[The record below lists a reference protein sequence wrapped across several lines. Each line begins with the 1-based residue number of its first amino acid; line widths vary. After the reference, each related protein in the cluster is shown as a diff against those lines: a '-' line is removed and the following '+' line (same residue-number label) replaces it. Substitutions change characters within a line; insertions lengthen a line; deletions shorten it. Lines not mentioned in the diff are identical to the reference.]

1 MSTFNMPAELAEII
15 AIHRREFGGFVMEEL
30 PNQSEPSAGDNA
42 GDSGKQDQGADG
54 FKSEHSKQSV
64 LADLAT
70 ARQERNEL
78 RAKVEKLEPLAAQ
91 LEKLTK
97 ARAPEPNDGDG
108 EQATVDTL
116 AAIQKRLDEADLRA
130 SVEALARKH
139 KIDSDEDVAL
149 LASISDAKQ
158 REALAARIAPGD
170 QGNKKNWPPRP
181 DPSIGKGGG
190 AGSPRT
196 VAEAR
201 KEALARRTQTK

>member
-1 MSTFNMPAELAEII
+1 MPTINMPAELAEII
-15 AIHRREFGGFVMEEL
+15 ATHRREFGGFVMEEP
-30 PNQSEPSAGDNA
+30 PNQLEPPAGNDD
-42 GDSGKQDQGADG
+42 GDSGKQGVDG

-97 ARAPEPNDGDG
+97 ALAPESEDGD
-108 EQATVDTL
+108 EQATSDAL

>member
-1 MSTFNMPAELAEII
+1 MPTINMPAELAEII
-15 AIHRREFGGFVMEEL
+15 ATHRREFGGFVMEEP
-30 PNQSEPSAGDNA
+30 PNQPEPLAGNDD
-42 GDSGKQDQGADG
+42 GDSGKQGVDG

-97 ARAPEPNDGDG
+97 ALAPESEDGD
-108 EQATVDTL
+108 EQATSDAL

>member
-97 ARAPEPNDGDG
+97 ALAPESEDGD
-108 EQATVDTL
+108 EQATSDAL

-149 LASISDAKQ
+149 LASIPDAKQ
-158 REALAARIAPGD
+158 REALAVRIAPGD
-170 QGNKKNWPPRP
+170 QEPPKSRFFSGP

>member
-1 MSTFNMPAELAEII
+1 MPTINMPAELAEII
-15 AIHRREFGGFVMEEL
+15 ATHRREFGGFVMEEP
-30 PNQSEPSAGDNA
+30 PNQPEPLAGNDD
-42 GDSGKQDQGADG
+42 GDSGKQGVDG

-97 ARAPEPNDGDG
+97 ALAPESEDGD
-108 EQATVDTL
+108 EQATSDAL

-149 LASISDAKQ
+149 LASIPDAKQ
-158 REALAARIAPGD
+158 REALAVRIAPGD
-170 QGNKKNWPPRP
+170 QEPPKSRFFSGP

>member
-1 MSTFNMPAELAEII
+1 MPTINMPAELAEII
-15 AIHRREFGGFVMEEL
+15 ATHRREFGGFVMEEP
-30 PNQSEPSAGDNA
+30 PNQPEPPAGNDD
-42 GDSGKQDQGADG
+42 GDIGKQGVDG

-97 ARAPEPNDGDG
+97 ALAPESEDGD
-108 EQATVDTL
+108 EQATSDAL

-130 SVEALARKH
+130 AVEALARKH

-149 LASISDAKQ
+149 LASIPDAKQ
-158 REALAARIAPGD
+158 REALAVRIAPGD
-170 QGNKKNWPPRP
+170 QEPPKSRFFSGP

>member
-1 MSTFNMPAELAEII
+1 MPTINMPAELAEII
-15 AIHRREFGGFVMEEL
+15 ATHRREFGGFVMEEA
-30 PNQSEPSAGDNA
+30 PKQPEPLAGNNA
-42 GDSGKQDQGADG
+42 GDSGKQDQGVDG

-97 ARAPEPNDGDG
+97 ALAPESEDGD
-108 EQATVDTL
+108 EQATSDAL

-130 SVEALARKH
+130 SVEALARRH

-149 LASISDAKQ
+149 LASIPDAKQ
-158 REALAARIAPGD
+158 REALAVRIAPGD
-170 QGNKKNWPPRP
+170 QEPPKSRFFSGP

>member
-42 GDSGKQDQGADG
+42 GDSGKHDQGADG

-97 ARAPEPNDGDG
+97 ALAPESEDGD
-108 EQATVDTL
+108 EQATSDAL

>member
-15 AIHRREFGGFVMEEL
+15 AIHRREFGGFVMEKL

-97 ARAPEPNDGDG
+97 ALAPESEDGD
-108 EQATVDTL
+108 EQATSDAL

-149 LASISDAKQ
+149 LASIPDAKQ
-158 REALAARIAPGD
+158 REALAVRIAPGD
-170 QGNKKNWPPRP
+170 QEPPKSRFFSGP

>member
-1 MSTFNMPAELAEII
+1 M
-15 AIHRREFGGFVMEEL
+15 
-30 PNQSEPSAGDNA
+30 
-42 GDSGKQDQGADG
+42 
-54 FKSEHSKQSV
+54 
-64 LADLAT
+64 AT
-70 ARQERNEL
+70 ARKERNEL

-97 ARAPEPNDGDG
+97 ALTPEPNDGDG

-158 REALAARIAPGD
+158 REALAVRIAPGD
-170 QGNKKNWPPRP
+170 QEPPKSRFFSGP